1 MEQAVGWFGGFSK
14 TECWRSVVSFHS
26 QGFVICSR
34 LATRWRLAVWPIV
47 GCVCCGTKFHGVP
60 PPREYRPG
68 RGGVFAGRDLV
79 ADWKKW
85 SRAERILA
93 VVGTLLRVALP
104 FGLLMTG

>member
-1 MEQAVGWFGGFSK
+1 MQQACHKMEIGGVAD
-14 TECWRSVVSFHS
+14 R
-26 QGFVICSR
+26 R
-34 LATRWRLAVWPIV
+34 LRLLRHQ
-47 GCVCCGTKFHGVP
+47 FHGVP
-60 PPREYRPG
+60 PPREYPPG